1 MHLTSKRN
9 EKGTFFMFKKILSFL
24 LVMLMIVTVTVS
36 CGNDPEKPNSQTDSG
51 LTDSDNEGTSDTI
64 DDPLFA
70 EIDEYIDE
78 LSATY
83 NFKGKTFTN
92 FGIGWQ
98 APEKE
103 EETGNVMSDA
113 FYFRQRAIEE
123 AFGLVW
129 KNARAV
135 NVDPNLSATVE
146 DIKQDVLAG
155 VGAYD
160 ASYGNGMH
168 CQNLLVQ
175 DALYDLSSFEVLDFE
190 RDWWPEGLEETYG
203 FMGALYFLNGPII
216 SSFYQD
222 GCCVLFNK
230 QVAEDYGLTDVY
242 SIVKDGDWTWDKMFE
257 VAACVPQNEN
267 GSGAY
272 RYANPNG
279 PGTIMSHDVPLTLF
293 DEDGLP
299 YYAES
304 VPVEIFNI
312 ADKFSKI
319 FSDNAQTVNTL
330 GEASGHGEEDFEDKY
345 GYEGVNEMFEAGE
358 ILFMFTTTENAA
370 ELRTLDVK
378 FGILPFPKGSETQ
391 ENYVSPAHYN
401 GFRNVF
407 VPKSIKDPQKTD
419 VVLEAMAAL
428 GYKYF
433 KPVYYDTILK
443 GRTVHDY
450 ESKDMVDIIFN
461 TKRFDLLPIVD
472 KGANMNSYGELT
484 NIFRYSVE
492 ETSDT
497 LTSRYFLKSKIVNSN
512 IQMILKN
519 IQAENEN

>member
-1 MHLTSKRN
+1 ML
-9 EKGTFFMFKKILSFL
+9 KKILSL
-24 LVMLMIVTVTVS
+24 ILVLLMIVPMAVS
-36 CGNDPEKPNSQTDSG
+36 CGNNSDKPGVQDGSDITDSSND
-51 LTDSDNEGTSDTI
+51 TDETSDEEK
-64 DDPLFA
+64 DPLID
-70 EIDEYIDE
+70 EIDTHIKE
-78 LSATY
+78 LASMY

-98 APEKE
+98 APEKDA
-103 EETGNVMSDA
+103 ETGDVMSDA
-113 FYFRQRAIEE
+113 FYFRQREIEE
-123 AFGLVW
+123 AFDLVW
-129 KNARAV
+129 ENALAV

-168 CQNLLVQ
+168 CQNLLIQ
-175 DALYDLSSFEVLDFE
+175 DALYDMSSFEVLDFD

-203 FMGALYFLNGPII
+203 IMGALYFLNGPII

-230 QVAEDYGLTDVY
+230 QVAEDYGLEDVY
-242 SIVKDGDWTWDKMFE
+242 SLVTEGDWTWDKMFE
-257 VAACVPQNEN
+257 VAACVPQNDN

-293 DEDGLP
+293 DESGMP
-299 YYAES
+299 YYSES

-312 ADKFSKI
+312 ADKFSRI

-330 GEASGHGEEDFEDKY
+330 GEASGRGDESFEEKY
-345 GYEGVNEMFEAGE
+345 GYENVNEMFEAGE
-358 ILFMFTTTENAA
+358 ILFMFTTTVNAA
-370 ELRTLDVK
+370 ALRTLDVK
-378 FGILPFPKGSETQ
+378 FGILPFPKGSTAQ
-391 ENYVSPAHYN
+391 EDYVSPAHYD

-450 ESKDMVDIIFN
+450 ESRDMVDIIFN

-492 ETSDT
+492 ETADT

-519 IQAENEN
+519 IDAENEN